1 MRRPTCRIGSEDGQ
15 ALVEFALVL
24 PLLLLVL
31 FGIVEF
37 GLLFSTTL
45 TLNEAARDGARY
57 ASVGASDAQILQVV
71 NQDCASLNTAALT
84 VVTSPA
90 SASRLAGDPVSVT
103 VEYPVTLVPSLAGLP
118 SGTILLKAEITMR
131 ME

>member
-1 MRRPTCRIGSEDGQ
+1 MRRRPRWIGSEEGQ

-71 NQDCASLNTAALT
+71 DQDCASLDTAALT

-90 SASRLAGDPVSVT
+90 SAARLAGNPVSVT
-103 VEYPVTLVPSLAGLP
+103 VEYPVTLIPSLAGLP
-118 SGTILLKAEITMR
+118 SGTIRLTATITMR

>member
-1 MRRPTCRIGSEDGQ
+1 MRRPARRIGAEDGQ

-31 FGIVEF
+31 FGVVEF